1 MKSFLLSLQARRTRE
16 LSAYGKV
23 HSCNLPYAKTS
34 RVRATFG
41 KVLFIRAKNLS
52 KVARTRRFL
61 RKASCTNELCRKE
74 IALVCITNT
83 TSRNNSGFLQWQFLV
98 HDRKEVNIE

>member
-1 MKSFLLSLQARRTRE
+1 MPIKDQDGRIVGQYQRICLPGVEWFCDSALAVIHLSKARCTRE
-16 LSAYGKV
+16 LSAYDKV

-52 KVARTRRFL
+52 KVNVVRTR
-61 RKASCTNELCRKE
+61 
-74 IALVCITNT
+74 
-83 TSRNNSGFLQWQFLV
+83 
-98 HDRKEVNIE
+98 EVFS